1 MPIYS
6 TNQLLNDHDK
16 YQKKSNE
23 FFKKSFKKN
32 TNIINNIYNQMN
44 ETDYSRDLNKNHSP
58 FINQYQRKSNMEFFE
73 NANRPPGLKKLES
86 SDVIDD
92 SDNFHKGLK
101 SFNDTDSL
109 VSNPFTT
116 TINSPFSKGIY
127 NNPLTNNEVHN
138 KQNNLSLLDAQF
150 GSLKFDNPNNPVA
163 QGMIPRNISKVSYEQ
178 DKSMNS
184 SNNFSEFNDTMMIYD
199 INRTNILK
207 DDPTTKDP
215 RLIAE
220 RMAHNNMVPFF
231 SQKSIGAS
239 VDDYEHYANI
249 TTRKMDQF
257 TGSLN
262 NENYRPKTER
272 RPLFN
277 PTVGLTNIYG
287 NPIRTPDYEGR
298 YIPSKERRNEKPFQ
312 EVRVTPGLNLP
323 YNAVGKS
330 GFHDLYRIL
339 PKNIDELRTLDNPQ
353 TSYTPPVKWG
363 LISSQRAE
371 DPNVVVHKA
380 PTFVENERLNKYVN
394 GRIKQCMDH
403 GSRERLPTTGAFIK
417 DKAREHF
424 EKDNIA
430 TENRGTEAT
439 DWTGPLQRL
448 ISKEAVIGDVQ
459 TSRQNFEHAGPSNI
473 GTAELNKAYVL
484 DRCGM
489 TPDPTKRNIHNKE
502 GEGFI
507 GTTELNKGYIYDKQG
522 MTPEITKRNTYNQE
536 ESGFVGT
543 NEGNKGYVYDK
554 QGITPEI
561 TKRNTYNQEESGNV
575 GTTNRNKSYVYDKQ
589 GILPYLT
596 HRNTYNQEESGN
608 VGTGEKN
615 KGYVYDKQG
624 ITPEITN
631 RNTYNQEESGFVGTG
646 ERNKGYIYDKQ
657 GLTPGITNRNTYNQE
672 EGGFVGTRE
681 RNKGFVFDKKG
692 LTPEI
697 TNRNTYNQ
705 EESGFVGT
713 GERNKGYIY
722 DKQGITPGIT
732 NRNTY
737 NQEETGNVGTGERNK
752 GFVFDKKGLTPGITN
767 RNTYNQEESGFVGTG
782 ERNKGYIYDRKGI
795 TPEITNRNT
804 YNQEESGFVGTGERN
819 KGYIYDRKGI
829 TPEITNRNTYN
840 QEESGFVGTKERNKG
855 YIYDRKGITPEI
867 TNRNTYNKEGE
878 GNIGTAERNKGY
890 IYDRKG
896 ITPEITNRNT
906 YNKEGEGN
914 IGTAER
920 NKGYTYDR
928 KGITPGLTHRNTYNK
943 EGEGNIGTSN
953 GNKGYTYDKKG
964 MTPDPTNRNMYNQ
977 EEHNGAAPVSIVK
990 PRSRMDANNM
1000 YTNQGKDLLTINTH
1014 GPVPVSYF
1022 KTPSNDFTITR
1033 MCRKLQI
1040 NRDLYPDIT
1049 QQLTVGTEPLY
1060 NDVSINQGYTR
1071 PKQVIGSLEDHFYS
1085 FANEN
1090 LQGNPYVNNTQD
1102 KAYNVLKNDIPPM
1115 PNIDDFN
1122 INGRLNSRLFSSI
1135 KKINKDL

>member
-1 MPIYS
+1 MYYFITIYS
-6 TNQLLNDHDK
+6 TNQLLNDHEK

-23 FFKKSFKKN
+23 FFKESFKKN

-44 ETDYSRDLNKNHSP
+44 ETDYSRDLTKNHSP

-92 SDNFHKGLK
+92 SDNFHKGI
-101 SFNDTDSL
+101 SFFNENSDSFI
-109 VSNPFTT
+109 VNSF
-116 TINSPFSKGIY
+116 NSPFSKNVY
-127 NNPLTNNEVHN
+127 DNPLTNNEVHN

-184 SNNFSEFNDTMMIYD
+184 SNDFSEFNDSMMIYD

-215 RLIAE
+215 KLIAE

-298 YIPSKERRNEKPFQ
+298 YIPGKEKKKKKPFQ

-330 GFHDLYRIL
+330 GFHDPYRIL

-363 LISSQRAE
+363 QITTTRAE

-403 GSRERLPTTGAFIK
+403 GSRERLPTIGAFIK

-424 EKDNIA
+424 EQDNIA
-430 TENRGTEAT
+430 TQNRGTEAT

-448 ISKEAVIGDVQ
+448 VSKESVIGDVQ
-459 TSRQNFEHAGPSNI
+459 TSRQNFEHAGPSNV

-502 GEGFI
+502 GEGNI
-507 GTTELNKGYIYDKQG
+507 GTTELNKGYIYDKEG
-522 MTPEITKRNTYNQE
+522 MTPDITRRNMYNQE

-543 NEGNKGYVYDK
+543 SQSNKGYIYDK
-554 QGITPEI
+554 EGIKPGITN
-561 TKRNTYNQEESGNV
+561 RNTYNQEESGNV
-575 GTTNRNKSYVYDKQ
+575 GTNERNKGYIYDKEGMTPGITNRNM
-589 GILPYLT
+589 
-596 HRNTYNQEESGN
+596 YNQEESGN
-608 VGTGEKN
+608 VGTN
-615 KGYVYDKQG
+615 D
-624 ITPEITN
+624 
-631 RNTYNQEESGFVGTG
+631 
-646 ERNKGYIYDKQ
+646 RNKGYIYDKQ
-657 GLTPGITNRNTYNQE
+657 GMTPGITNRNM
-672 EGGFVGTRE
+672 
-681 RNKGFVFDKKG
+681 
-692 LTPEI
+692 
-697 TNRNTYNQ
+697 
-705 EESGFVGT
+705 
-713 GERNKGYIY
+713 
-722 DKQGITPGIT
+722 
-732 NRNTY
+732 Y
-737 NQEETGNVGTGERNK
+737 NQEETGNVGTNERNK
-752 GFVFDKKGLTPGITN
+752 GYTYDKEGIKPGITN

-782 ERNKGYIYDRKGI
+782 ERNKGYIYDKKGM
-795 TPEITNRNT
+795 TPEITHRNTYNQEESGFIGTNERNKGYTYDKKGMTPGITHRNT

-819 KGYIYDRKGI
+819 KGYTYDKKGMTPGI
-829 TPEITNRNTYN
+829 THRNTYN
-840 QEESGFVGTKERNKG
+840 QEESGFVGTNERNKG
-855 YIYDRKGITPEI
+855 YTYDKKGMTPGITHRNTYNQEESGNIGTGERNKGYTYDKKGMTPEI
-867 TNRNTYNKEGE
+867 THRNTYNKEGE
-878 GNIGTAERNKGY
+878 GNIGVAEY
-890 IYDRKG
+890 
-896 ITPEITNRNT
+896 
-906 YNKEGEGN
+906 
-914 IGTAER
+914 
-920 NKGYTYDR
+920 NKGYTYDK
-928 KGITPGLTHRNTYNK
+928 KGMTPGLTHRNTYNK

-953 GNKGYTYDKKG
+953 GNKGYTYDRKG

-1040 NRDLYPDIT
+1040 NRDLYPDIK
-1049 QQLTVGTEPLY
+1049 QQITIGTEPLY

-1071 PKQVIGSLEDHFYS
+1071 PKQIIGSLEDHFYS

-1102 KAYNVLKNDIPPM
+1102 KAYNVLKDDIPPM
-1115 PNIDDFN
+1115 ANIDDFD
-1122 INGRLNSRLFSSI
+1122 INGKLNNRLFSSI
-1135 KKINKDL
+1135 KKKMD